1 MHDYRSVP
9 DCIVHDWANP
19 PWLIRMDAHVHA
31 RLRVAFFVATKFL
44 AAILSA
50 PAMSFPL
57 PVIAA
62 ARTWKDAANS
72 GEQGDK
78 AD

>member
-1 MHDYRSVP
+1 
-9 DCIVHDWANP
+9 
-19 PWLIRMDAHVHA
+19 MDAHVHA